1 MSEPDKTDQRDKVDD
16 KLMENKPEAGRSPAR
31 RRGPSANKEAHALIG
46 RHLRSIYDDV
56 LNQPIPDRF
65 IDLLQK
71 LEDDKR
77 DK

>member
-1 MSEPDKTDQRDKVDD
+1 MSEPEKTDQRDKVDN
-16 KLMENKPEAGRSPAR
+16 KLIENKPDAGRPPRRRTSPAKR
-31 RRGPSANKEAHALIG
+31 EVHAQIG
-46 RHLRSIYDDV
+46 RQLRSIYDDV

-65 IDLLQK
+65 LDLLLK

>member
-1 MSEPDKTDQRDKVDD
+1 MSEPDKTDQRDKVDN
-16 KLMENKPEAGRSPAR
+16 KLMENQPEAGRSPR
-31 RRGPSANKEAHALIG
+31 RRTSPANREAHAQIG
-46 RHLRSIYDDV
+46 RQLKSIYNDV

-65 IDLLQK
+65 LDLLQK